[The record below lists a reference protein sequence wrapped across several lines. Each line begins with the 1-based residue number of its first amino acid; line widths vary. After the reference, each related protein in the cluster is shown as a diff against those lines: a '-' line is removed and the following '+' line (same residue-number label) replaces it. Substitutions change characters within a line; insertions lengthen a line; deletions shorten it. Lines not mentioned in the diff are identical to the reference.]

1 MPQHCACIR
10 SCPDGLQGNFTI
22 VLDDMHI
29 FFKFKI
35 QNFIK
40 KQIMEKFSGFFSL
53 HEDEDDKGKTLES
66 VKKNIDFKGANLWI
80 LACAIIIASVGLN
93 VNSTAVIIGAMLISP
108 LMGPI
113 VGAGFALGIYDF
125 SLLKKS
131 LRNLLNATLVSLL
144 FSTVYF
150 YLSPFKEVQS
160 ELLARTSPNI
170 YDILIAFFGGLVGV
184 IAVTRTE
191 KGNPIP
197 GVAIATALMPP
208 LCTAG
213 YGIATMQWPFFLGAF
228 YLYCINCVFIGI
240 STFLIV
246 KYLKYPAKE
255 AVDKGQQRKVRV
267 FISVLITVMII
278 PSAYLAYTLYEKQQF
293 IKSAD
298 LFADQEFTAKG
309 YTMVYKKTSYAP
321 KRKVLELA
329 FLSKRF
335 TDSEM
340 GLLRKKMRKN
350 QFLKDAEL
358 IIRQDSTDRFSALKG
373 DILSQIKSSENEL
386 NAKDVKIMQLQKQL
400 SRYEFDNASFLRE
413 TRILFPE
420 VSSLAI
426 VRQQAALKND
436 SLAEV
441 TAVAYDAAKPIRQA
455 DKEKFR
461 TWLNERLG
469 VKNVVLYRRE
479 K

>member
-1 MPQHCACIR
+1 MLEKL
-10 SCPDGLQGNFTI
+10 SGL
-22 VLDDMHI
+22 
-29 FFKFKI
+29 
-35 QNFIK
+35 
-40 KQIMEKFSGFFSL
+40 FSL
-53 HEDEDDKGKTLES
+53 HEGEDDKNKTLES
-66 VKKNIDFKGANLWI
+66 VKKNIDFKGANMWV
-80 LACAIIIASVGLN
+80 LACAIIVASIGLN

-131 LRNLLNATLVSLL
+131 LRNLLNATMVSLI
-144 FSTVYF
+144 FSTFYF

-213 YGIATMQWPFFLGAF
+213 YGIATGQWSFFLGAF

-240 STFLIV
+240 STFIIV
-246 KYLKYPAKE
+246 KYLKYPAKQE
-255 AVDKGQQRKVRV
+255 LDTKQQKRVKV
-267 FISVLITVMII
+267 FISLLITVMII
-278 PSAYLAYTLYEKQQF
+278 PSGYLAYTLYEKQQF
-293 IKSAD
+293 IKNAD
-298 LFADQEFTAKG
+298 LFTDQEFIAKG
-309 YTMVYKKTSYAP
+309 YTLVYKKTAYAP
-321 KRKVLELA
+321 KKKILELA

-335 TDSEM
+335 SDSEINF
-340 GLLRKKMRKN
+340 LRKKISENRY
-350 QFLKDAEL
+350 LKGTDL
-358 IIRQDSTDRFSALKG
+358 IIRQDSTDRFNALKG

-386 NAKDVKIMQLQKQL
+386 NAKDLKIIELQKEL
-400 SRYEFDNASFLRE
+400 ASYQFNNTAFLKE
-413 TRILFPE
+413 ARILFPD
-420 VSSLAI
+420 VNSLSV
-426 VRQQAALKND
+426 VRQKAAFKND
-436 SLAEV
+436 STADL
-441 TAVAYDAAKPIRQA
+441 TAVIYDGGKPLQKA
-455 DKEKFR
+455 DKDKFR
-461 TWLNERLG
+461 RWLNERLA
-469 VKNVVLYRRE
+469 VKNVVLYSQD

>member
-1 MPQHCACIR
+1 
-10 SCPDGLQGNFTI
+10 
-22 VLDDMHI
+22 
-29 FFKFKI
+29 
-35 QNFIK
+35 
-40 KQIMEKFSGFFSL
+40 MEKFSGLFSL
-53 HEDEDDKGKTLES
+53 HEGEDDKNKTLES
-66 VKKNIDFKGANLWI
+66 VKKNIDFKGANMWI
-80 LACAIIIASVGLN
+80 LACAIIVASIGLN

-131 LRNLLNATLVSLL
+131 LRNLLNATLVSLV

-213 YGIATMQWPFFLGAF
+213 YGIATGQWTFFLGAF

-255 AVDKGQQRKVRV
+255 EVDKQQQKKVKV
-267 FISVLITVMII
+267 FISILITVMII
-278 PSAYLAYTLYEKQQF
+278 PSGYLAYTLYEKQQF
-293 IKSAD
+293 IKNTD
-298 LFADQEFTAKG
+298 LFAEQEFTAKG
-309 YTMVYKKTSYAP
+309 YTMVYKKTGYTP
-321 KRKVLELA
+321 KRKVMELA

-335 TDSEM
+335 SDSEII
-340 GLLRKKMRKN
+340 
-350 QFLKDAEL
+350 FLKKKISENKYLKGTDL
-358 IIRQDSTDRFSALKG
+358 IIRQDSTDRFNALKG

-386 NAKDVKIMQLQKQL
+386 NAKDLKIIELQKEL
-400 SRYEFDNASFLRE
+400 ARYQFNNAAFLKE
-413 TRILFPE
+413 TRILFPGIN
-420 VSSLAI
+420 SLSIAS
-426 VRQQAALKND
+426 QKAAFKND
-436 SLAEV
+436 SLADM
-441 TAVAYDAAKPIRQA
+441 TAVAYDAEKPLPAA

-461 TWLNERLG
+461 KWLNERLA
-469 VKNVVLYRRE
+469 VKNVVLYRQDR
-479 K
+479 